1 MIALPSARSLSALFD
16 RLRFGGL
23 AFSWLAMTGATCDA
37 RATPPESAVPDHA
50 STSGMDAAILAPP
63 EALRALRIAMMREPG
78 EDVRLR
84 AQSQADALRASR
96 PSEAA
101 LYDWVAAEADTD
113 VRRGAE
119 RLAQIAESE
128 SPLAPWA
135 ALAAARRRMEDD
147 PARAHALLAIARRA
161 PASWPGHLEANAI
174 DALAVARSGQPDA
187 ETMLRAAI
195 AAPPNVAVD
204 RTLRRA
210 LADILATRSEAA
222 LRREALGLYLDLL
235 AEAPASEAAEAAE
248 ARVTTLAETFPEEER
263 AQLIAPTLSQQRA
276 RAARLEGLQQ
286 HRSASE
292 AHADIATHFEAGTA
306 ERCAALL
313 DAGRVLH
320 RGRVHAEAIT
330 RLETMIAECETPEA
344 ITDPARRDGLVWA
357 HYSLGRSALSAGQ
370 VPLAISHLSH
380 VPEIDGTH
388 RLADD
393 AYVYVG
399 RMRLERG
406 ERVLAEQAFDAAAE
420 VHGDMES
427 EARFLVAWDHRAHGE
442 LSEALAALD
451 ANVARGSIETTEG
464 MVGRT
469 EYWRARLLETLSRE
483 DESADAYEALFRAH
497 PLTYYAQLALA
508 RLAARDEARALRT
521 RTSALPA
528 RPDVNGV
535 DLQRAEL
542 DVLARGI
549 DTTDEARAFERATSL
564 LAVGQVQWAEREL
577 SALGIGP
584 DSEIETVVAMTA
596 LFTAHGHAN
605 RATVLARRRL
615 AEVLL
620 APPNATSFALFR
632 AAYPQAFEGLIED
645 AAIEASVDPAFV
657 RAVAREES
665 SFDPDAVS
673 VSHAYGLLQLIR
685 PTAQRY
691 ARPMGLSSEPESLTR
706 PAVNVRI
713 GARYMGALQRR
724 YSGEAAL
731 IPPAYNAGEG
741 AVDRWIRERPEQ
753 SFDAWVEEI
762 PYAETRGYT
771 RRVLQSWSIYA
782 FLDAGELPTFPTDLP
797 RRDG

>member
-1 MIALPSARSLSALFD
+1 MTASSASPPTATFERLRWSGIALSWFAL
-16 RLRFGGL
+16 
-23 AFSWLAMTGATCDA
+23 TGATCDA
-37 RATPPESAVPDHA
+37 RATPPASPDHA
-50 STSGMDAAILAPP
+50 TTLETDAAILAPP
-63 EALRALRIAMMREPG
+63 EALRALRLALLREPG

-84 AQSQADALRASR
+84 AAAHADGLRATR
-96 PSEAA
+96 PNEAA
-101 LYDWVAAEADTD
+101 LYDWVAAEADSD
-113 VRRGAE
+113 SLRAAE
-119 RLAQIAESE
+119 RLARIAESE

-135 ALAAARRRMEDD
+135 ALAAARRRIDDD
-147 PARAHALLAIARRA
+147 PERAHALLAIARRA
-161 PASWPGHLEANAI
+161 PASWPGGAEATSI
-174 DALAVARSGQPDA
+174 DALAVARTGGADA
-187 ETMLRAAI
+187 EAMLRAALTS
-195 AAPPNVAVD
+195 PPSVAID
-204 RTLRRA
+204 RRLRRA
-210 LADILATRSEAA
+210 LADTLSSRTEPA
-222 LRREALGLYLDLL
+222 LRRESLGLYLDLL
-235 AEAPASEAAEAAE
+235 AEAPSSDAAID
-248 ARVTTLAETFPEEER
+248 AETRVAALVESFPEEER
-263 AQLIAPTLSQQRA
+263 ARLTEATLSQLRA
-276 RAARLEGLQQ
+276 RASRLEGLQQ
-286 HRSASE
+286 HRAASAV
-292 AHADIATHFEAGTA
+292 HAEIATHFDAGSA
-306 ERCAALL
+306 ERCSALL

-320 RGRVHAEAIT
+320 RGRLHADALA
-330 RLETMIAECETPEA
+330 RLDTMIGECETAETILDA
-344 ITDPARRDGLVWA
+344 ARRDGLVWA
-357 HYSLGRSALSAGQ
+357 HYAYGRSALSAGQ
-370 VPLAISHLSH
+370 APLAITHFTHLAELE
-380 VPEIDGTH
+380 PAH

-393 AYVYVG
+393 ALVYVG

-406 ERVLAEQAFDAAAE
+406 ERDLAAQAWLSAAE

-442 LSEALAALD
+442 LQDALASLD
-451 ANVARGSIETTEG
+451 ASVASGATETTEG

-469 EYWRARLLETLSRE
+469 RYWRARVLEALTRVS
-483 DESADAYEALFRAH
+483 DAGDAYEALFRAH
-497 PLTYYAQLALA
+497 PLTYYGQLALA
-508 RLAARDEARALRT
+508 RLAEQSESRALQVRV
-521 RTSALPA
+521 SALPQ
-528 RPDVNGV
+528 RPATSAGE
-535 DLQRAEL
+535 LQRAEL

-549 DTTDEARAFERATSL
+549 DTVDEARTFERATSL
-564 LAVGQVQWAEREL
+564 LAVGEVQWAEREL
-577 SALGIGP
+577 ALLGVGP
-584 DSEIETVVAMTA
+584 DSDIETVTAMTA
-596 LFTAHGHAN
+596 LFTAHGYAH

-620 APPNATSFALFR
+620 APPSATSFALFR
-632 AAYPQAFEGLIED
+632 SAYPQAFEGLIED
-645 AAIEASVDPAFV
+645 AAVEASVDPAFV

-724 YSGEAAL
+724 YSGHAAL

>member
-1 MIALPSARSLSALFD
+1 MTAPSASRTTATLERLRWSGIALSWFAL
-16 RLRFGGL
+16 
-23 AFSWLAMTGATCDA
+23 TGATCDA
-37 RATPPESAVPDHA
+37 RATPPESAEHA
-50 STSGMDAAILAPP
+50 TTSGTDAAILAPP
-63 EALRALRIAMMREPG
+63 EALRALRLALLREPG

-84 AQSQADALRASR
+84 ALAQADALRATR
-96 PSEAA
+96 PNEAA

-113 VRRGAE
+113 VLRGAE
-119 RLAQIAESE
+119 RLAQIAETQ

-135 ALAAARRRMEDD
+135 ALAAARQRIEDD

-161 PASWPGHLEANAI
+161 PANWPGHAEATSI
-174 DALAVARSGQPDA
+174 DALAVARSGGADA
-187 ETMLRAAI
+187 EALLRAAI

-204 RTLRRA
+204 RRLRRA
-210 LADILATRSEAA
+210 LAEVLASRSEPA
-222 LRREALGLYLDLL
+222 LRRESLGLYLDLL
-235 AEAPASEAAEAAE
+235 AEAPSSDAATNADSRVAALVE
-248 ARVTTLAETFPEEER
+248 SFPEEER
-263 AQLIAPTLSQQRA
+263 AQLTEATLSQLRA
-276 RAARLEGLQQ
+276 RASRLEGLQQ
-286 HRSASE
+286 HRAASE
-292 AHADIATHFEAGTA
+292 VHAEIAARFEPGST

-320 RGRVHAEAIT
+320 RGRVHADAMS
-330 RLETMIAECETPEA
+330 RLDTMIGECETAETIA
-344 ITDPARRDGLVWA
+344 DPARRDGLVWA
-357 HYSLGRSALSAGQ
+357 HYSYGRSALSTGQ
-370 VPLAISHLSH
+370 APLAITHLTH
-380 VPEIDGTH
+380 LAELDGAH

-393 AYVYVG
+393 ALVYVG

-406 ERVLAEQAFDAAAE
+406 ERELAEQALVAAAN

-442 LSEALAALD
+442 LAEALASLD
-451 ANVARGSIETTEG
+451 ASVATGATETTEG

-469 EYWRARLLETLSRE
+469 RYWRARVLESLTRVN
-483 DESADAYEALFRAH
+483 DAGDAYEALFRAH
-497 PLTYYAQLALA
+497 PLTYYGQLALA
-508 RLAARDEARALRT
+508 RLAAQNESRALQV
-521 RTSALPA
+521 RTSALPR
-528 RPDVNGV
+528 RPDVNDA
-535 DLQRAEL
+535 DLQHAEL

-549 DTTDEARAFERATSL
+549 DTIEEARTFERATSL
-564 LAVGQVQWAEREL
+564 LAVGEVQWAEREL
-577 SALGIGP
+577 ALLGVGP
-584 DSEIETVVAMTA
+584 DSDIETVTAMTA
-596 LFTAHGHAN
+596 LFTSHGYAH

-632 AAYPQAFEGLIED
+632 SAYPQAFEGLIED
-645 AAIEASVDPAFV
+645 AAVEASVDPAFV

-724 YSGEAAL
+724 YSGQAAL